1 MDIVSQEK
9 ILKYIK
15 KERGKRIAIER
26 STSMEEW
33 KQHFMV
39 LQEAQESRQEEKE
52 EEQMKIIIKYFI
64 NQYVVSL
71 KFEFVIIQLQKV
83 SLFFLYV
90 LQI

>member
-26 STSMEEW
+26 STSMEKW
-33 KQHFMV
+33 KQHFMA

-83 SLFFLYV
+83 SVFFVYV
-90 LQI
+90 L